1 MGQFKKA
8 SGVIKKG
15 GLFVFLVQNFE
26 SVASRN
32 LFCEDVPRHLYF
44 FTRGTVRQYLE
55 KTGFALE
62 KEDNGRSIY
71 KWAPYNWLAFMVRT
85 KLLRQKDRYEDVPM
99 TSKEFRYLK
108 HLPAGRVSALNDAAY
123 WH

>member
-1 MGQFKKA
+1 MPA
-8 SGVIKKG
+8 SCRAPICRCYGHY
-15 GLFVFLVQNFE
+15 
-26 SVASRN
+26 

-71 KWAPYNWLAFMVRT
+71 KLAPYNWLAIMVRT
-85 KLLRQKDRYEDVPM
+85 KLLRKKYRYEDVPM
-99 TSKEFRYLK
+99 TSKEFRYVN
-108 HLPAGRVSALNDAAY
+108 HLQGGLVKIGRASCRERV
-123 WH
+123 